1 MQKKQK
7 RIHRL
12 IYLNNYEE
20 VIQMAKI
27 MIVDDNPDISAT
39 LKTIMEIDNHVTETA
54 FNGEDFLNKVE
65 KAKPDIVLL
74 DVMMPGL
81 KTKEILAK
89 LKEKD
94 LGNLKIILV
103 TVVRFSEEERK
114 VLMSEYNIRDYVTKP
129 FDVPDIMNRV
139 RKQLSQS
146 GSNER

>member
-7 RIHRL
+7 RIHKL

-27 MIVDDNPDISAT
+27 MIVDDNPDISET

-65 KAKPDIVLL
+65 KTKPDIVLL

-89 LKEKD
+89 LKEKG
-94 LGNLKIILV
+94 LRNLKIILV
-103 TVVRFSEEERK
+103 TVVRFSEEERN
-114 VLMSEYNIRDYVTKP
+114 VLMSEYNIKDYVTKP
-129 FDVPDIMNRV
+129 FDVPDIEGKKTIKFV
-139 RKQLSQS
+139 IK
-146 GSNER
+146 